1 METFWTLNARH
12 ILVPYAFSFR
22 HRLTFTAAYREELLF
37 LFGRRLAL
45 TEIEFVIGKA
55 VTLQQ
60 LRLFDGEITMDERTR
75 VDNFYYRKKR
85 LVVVKLSAILH
96 APNSLAEL
104 FMARSIRYA

>member
-60 LRLFDGEITMDERTR
+60 LRLFDGEITMTSYTLLILWPSYLWRGVLDTLDR
-75 VDNFYYRKKR
+75 V
-85 LVVVKLSAILH
+85 
-96 APNSLAEL
+96 
-104 FMARSIRYA
+104 